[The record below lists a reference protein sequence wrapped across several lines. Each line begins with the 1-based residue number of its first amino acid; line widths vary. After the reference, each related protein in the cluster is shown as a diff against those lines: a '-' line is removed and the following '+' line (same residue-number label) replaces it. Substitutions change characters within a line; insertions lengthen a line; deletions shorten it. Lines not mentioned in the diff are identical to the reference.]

1 MFGFEATVVPKAVL
15 FSFLFSKLLQLW
27 HTFQDSLSFCLKRK
41 HFIIEYQWNLTMC
54 LTRICCNSSWSCL
67 PVYCGDLLLD
77 SRTSPQFIWVGCW
90 HSAEISMNRER
101 PDIKASRKSLIEKL
115 GAILLSDLWLQTVTK
130 YSHVELIALE
140 TQKYW
145 LCNVKMN
152 Q

>member
-115 GAILLSDLWLQTVTK
+115 GAIFPLWLVTSDSDK
-130 YSHVELIALE
+130 VLTRWTDGTE